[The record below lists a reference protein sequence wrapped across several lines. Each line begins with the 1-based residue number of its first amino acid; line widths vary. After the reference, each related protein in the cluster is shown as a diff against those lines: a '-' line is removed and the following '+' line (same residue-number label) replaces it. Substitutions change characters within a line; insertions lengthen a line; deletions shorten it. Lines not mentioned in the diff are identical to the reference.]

1 MRTVY
6 ADTGYWQAML
16 NPRDDLHEK
25 AVSITRSLSPLHI
38 VTSEMVL
45 AELLNYFASRG
56 SDLRIAATK
65 ASEAISADPNIT
77 VVPQTRDLF
86 RRAVERYK
94 ARPDKNWSLTD
105 CASFLI
111 MEERGIKE
119 ALAHDHDFKQ
129 AGFRVL
135 LQDPGSQ

>member
-25 AVSITRSLSPLHI
+25 ATTVTRSLAPLHI

-45 AELLNYFASRG
+45 TELLNSFAARG
-56 SDLRIAATK
+56 SDLRSAAAK
-65 ASEAISADPNIT
+65 ATEAIAADPNVT

-86 RRAVERYK
+86 RRSVERFK
-94 ARPDKNWSLTD
+94 SRPDKDWSLTD
-105 CASFLI
+105 CASFLV

-119 ALAHDHDFKQ
+119 ALAHDHHFQQ
-129 AGFRVL
+129 AGFRAL
-135 LQDPGSQ
+135 LRDSGTP